1 MKTAYLIVLA
11 ITAGRVIISILVII
25 ALIMLILLALLKYLK
40 TNEIR
45 SEYRK
50 EAQSLGDIIRKHRID
65 SGMSQEVLAQR
76 LGVTRQVISK
86 WENGSS
92 DPSATNLMALADVF
106 NIKVEDM
113 LKEAKIS

>member
-25 ALIMLILLALLKYLK
+25 ALIMLILALLKYLK

-76 LGVTRQVISK
+76 PVRQYQ
-86 WENGSS
+86 NGRM
-92 DPSATNLMALADVF
+92 DHQIPAQP
-106 NIKVEDM
+106 I
-113 LKEAKIS
+113 